1 MSRYDVFEQPDGH
14 VVVGVALDE
23 SGNKMTAPPK
33 NIDIESQE
41 ERRETGED
49 VSVDVLTV
57 RRVAAVIFV
66 CSLTTMILWFLLS
79 VVSK

>member
-33 NIDIESQE
+33 YIDIETPAE
-41 ERRETGED
+41 HIDAED
-49 VSVDVLTV
+49 DVTDAVLTV

-66 CSLTTMILWFLLS
+66 CSLTTMILWFLLT